1 MVVDLKQLISD
12 IVIDT
17 DDKMHKQCKFCGK
30 HLPIIDYS
38 VLYANI
44 VYENIATAYSRCTCE
59 KAKEIWKSYDELK
72 EKQEIKDFY
81 IKQINKLFKNNN
93 LGKRQLNSTFENY
106 KITDKNKT
114 VYENIKKYTTKLIEG
129 NIDKGLFITGT
140 YGVGKTFIA
149 SCIANELIKND
160 IPVIFGT
167 LIQLLDCIKNTYKDE
182 EISDKEYI
190 YLYSNVDLL
199 IIDDLG
205 KEKTTEWVL
214 EKLFLIVNNRYN
226 NYLPIVITT
235 NYNRNQLRE
244 RLCVNKNYS
253 IVDSIISRLYGMCA
267 GIELIDKDYR
277 MK

>member
-1 MVVDLKQLISD
+1 MVVDLNQLISD

-30 HLPIIDYS
+30 LLGIKDYM
-38 VLYANI
+38 VLYENNFI
-44 VYENIATAYSRCTCE
+44 ENIATAYSRCNCE
-59 KAKEIWKSYDELK
+59 EANKIWKQYDEIIEKEKLK
-72 EKQEIKDFY
+72 EFNL
-81 IKQINKLFKNNN
+81 KQIDKLFKNNN

-114 VYENIKKYTTKLIEG
+114 VYENVKKYTTKLIKG
-129 NIDKGLFITGT
+129 NINKGLFIAGT
-140 YGVGKTFIA
+140 YGVGKTFLA

-167 LIQLLDCIKNTYKDE
+167 LIQLLDCIKNTYKDD

-277 MK
+277 MN